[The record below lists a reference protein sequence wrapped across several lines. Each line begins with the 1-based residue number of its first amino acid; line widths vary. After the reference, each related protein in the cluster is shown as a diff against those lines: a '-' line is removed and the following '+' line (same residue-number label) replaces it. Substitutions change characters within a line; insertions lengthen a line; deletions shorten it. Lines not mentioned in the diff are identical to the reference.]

1 MSTWKS
7 VKLGDVVEFN
17 PDSIKKGYPH
27 KIIEYLDIASVG
39 SNVSHGTQTY
49 IRATAP
55 GRAKRLVCD
64 GDTIFSTV
72 RPNLKTYLKIVNP
85 PDNLVV
91 STGFAVLRP
100 TDAIDKNFLFYAVT
114 NQPIINELSAIAD
127 SKTTSYPAVTADDI
141 ANIEIYMPVKDTQT
155 KIGVLLSAY
164 DNLIEN
170 NNRRIAILEKMTQR
184 LYREWFV
191 HFHFPGHEDVKIVE
205 SELGLI
211 PEGWEVSVPKSFSD
225 HYIGGG
231 WGKENF
237 ADKLLP
243 AYVIRG
249 TDIPRAR
256 NNDISE
262 CPLRYH
268 TKSNLDSRVLRHGD
282 IVMEV
287 SGGSKG
293 QPVGRTL
300 LITTELLDSFDDDVI
315 CASFCKLFRC
325 NKEISIYYL
334 YMWLQEVYSNGEIEK
349 YQSQSTGIINFKFE
363 YFVENAKVVV
373 PSKQV
378 QDKFDEMCKDLF
390 RQINILGAKNTI
402 LRKTRDHLLPRLI
415 SGDIDVSELPIK
427 TKED

>member
-7 VKLGDVVEFN
+7 VKLGDVVKFN

-170 NNRRIAILEKMTQR
+170 NNRRIAILEEMAQQ

-191 HFHFPGHEDVKIVE
+191 HFRFPGHEDVKMVE

-211 PEGWEVSVPKSFSD
+211 PEGWIAGTVGDVCVRIFSGGTPTTSIDEYWNGDFPWLSSGETNESFITKTDKTITEIGINNSSTRQAEKFDVVVASAGQGKTRGQTSILLLDTYINQSVIALKA
-225 HYIGGG
+225 
-231 WGKENF
+231 KENF
-237 ADKLLP
+237 HSYLFFNIRNRYDELRHISDSSS
-243 AYVIRG
+243 IRG
-249 TDIPRAR
+249 SLTTAIFHALPILIP
-256 NNDISE
+256 D
-262 CPLRYH
+262 
-268 TKSNLDSRVLRHGD
+268 
-282 IVMEV
+282 
-287 SGGSKG
+287 
-293 QPVGRTL
+293 
-300 LITTELLDSFDDDVI
+300 
-315 CASFCKLFRC
+315 
-325 NKEISIYYL
+325 
-334 YMWLQEVYSNGEIEK
+334 GEII
-349 YQSQSTGIINFKFE
+349 GKFNDMTMTLIKQIE
-363 YFVENAKVVV
+363 DL
-373 PSKQV
+373 SK
-378 QDKFDEMCKDLF
+378 
-390 RQINILGAKNTI
+390 KNTT
-402 LRKTRDHLLPRLI
+402 LRKTCDHLLPRLI
-415 SGDIDVSELPIK
+415 SGDIDVSDLPIQ